1 MLTVT
6 LNLTLTVTHPP
17 IVAEDI
23 GSVREAR
30 EHRNSSD
37 SSGEHRRGVTAPT
50 FAPTIEDSSARS
62 VGAEIMNF

>member
-6 LNLTLTVTHPP
+6 VKTVTHPP

-30 EHRNSSD
+30 EHRTSSD
-37 SSGEHRRGVTAPT
+37 SSGERRRGVTAPT
-50 FAPTIEDSSARS
+50 FAPTVEDSTARS
-62 VGAEIMNF
+62 LDAEIMNF